1 MRTSRKYAALAATG
15 VVAIGALVAGIST
28 VNAST
33 TASSDTPPTRVVDA
47 MAKQARH
54 AGQKPTVVLV
64 HGAFADGSGWNGTIE
79 RLRKDN
85 YPVIAFANPL
95 QGPTYD
101 VATLKSFLKT
111 IDGPVILVGHSYGG
125 VLISDAGA
133 GNSQVKGLVYV
144 TAYAPDKGETVGE
157 VNLYPVAHPNPEL
170 PLVKVPFK
178 NSAGQDD
185 ALLYIEPAK
194 FPAFFAA
201 DVRSTL
207 AKNMAASQ
215 RPVAASGFDQPV
227 QAAAWRSIPSWYL
240 VAKQDKALN
249 PELQRYMAKRA
260 HAHTVESN
268 GSHAIMVSHPGT
280 VAKLIKAADHGTR

>member
-1 MRTSRKYAALAATG
+1 MRTSRKYAALTAAG
-15 VVAIGALVAGIST
+15 VVAIGAIVAGIST
-28 VNAST
+28 ANGST
-33 TASSDTPPTRVVDA
+33 TALSDTPQTRVVDA
-47 MAKQARH
+47 MAKQAEH

-79 RLRKDN
+79 RLRKDH

-125 VLISDAGA
+125 AVISGAGA
-133 GNSQVKGLVYV
+133 GNSHVKGLVYV
-144 TAYAPDKGETVGE
+144 TAYAPDKGESVGE
-157 VNLYPVAHPNPEL
+157 VNLHPVAHPLPEL
-170 PLVKVPFK
+170 PLVEVPVK

-185 ALLYIEPAK
+185 ALTYIKPAK

-201 DVRSTL
+201 DVRPTL
-207 AKNMAASQ
+207 AKDMAASQ
-215 RPVAASGFDQPV
+215 RPVAGSGFSQRL

-280 VAKLIKAADHGTR
+280 VAKLIKAADHRTR

>member
-1 MRTSRKYAALAATG
+1 MRTTRQSLAFAAAGA
-15 VVAIGALVAGIST
+15 VAIGAIVAGINT
-28 VNAST
+28 ANAST
-33 TASSDTPPTRVVDA
+33 TDTATNRVV
-47 MAKQARH
+47 KEVKT
-54 AGQKPTVVLV
+54 KPTSAKKPTIVLV

-125 VLISDAGA
+125 ALISGAGA
-133 GNSQVKGLVYV
+133 GNSHVKGLVYV
-144 TAYAPDKGETVGE
+144 TAYAPDKGESVGE
-157 VNLYPVAHPNPEL
+157 VNLHPVAHPNPEL

-215 RPVAASGFDQPV
+215 RPVANSGFDQPI

-268 GSHAIMVSHPGT
+268 GSHAVMVSRPGT
-280 VAKLIKAADHGTR
+280 VTKLIEAADRGTR